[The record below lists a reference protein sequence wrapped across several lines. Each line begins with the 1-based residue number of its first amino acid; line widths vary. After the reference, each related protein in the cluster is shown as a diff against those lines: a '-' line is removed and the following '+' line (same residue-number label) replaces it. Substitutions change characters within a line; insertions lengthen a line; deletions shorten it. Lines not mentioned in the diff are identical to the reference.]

1 MKNKERKEDSATMD
15 IKERDKYLKLIS
27 EKDKEALKKY
37 ADKLG
42 KKVEEFLGDI
52 LTLSVTTKFQGEK
65 EPAAKTDLYFD
76 GDIDVILPKTGT
88 EINQQTL
95 DLHQK
100 MVDLAMKNRC
110 ELIHIL
116 LQLLDLKELVR
127 LI

>member
-1 MKNKERKEDSATMD
+1 MD

-27 EKDKEALKKY
+27 EKDKETLKKY

-42 KKVEEFLGDI
+42 KKVEEFLDDI
-52 LTLSVTTKFQGEK
+52 LTLSVTTKYQGEK
-65 EPAAKTDLYFD
+65 EPAARPDLYFD
-76 GDIDVILPKTGT
+76 GDIDVILPKAGTG
-88 EINQQTL
+88 INQQTL

-100 MVDLAMKNRC
+100 MVDLAMKNRR